1 MSSVLFVLENIQLL
15 IGAFHAGCPPLAFL
29 SALAK
34 VPKRS
39 QNVSGRNPEWKR
51 FRKDS
56 EKYRQKDS
64 EEKSEI
70 QEIKN
75 YDCEKNISDI
85 SRTGP
90 SAPAW
95 TFSTVFWSRSP
106 CCRVAQHLHHSVSLD
121 SIRRYESLCRH
132 TIQEHLNTSSERQN
146 STMRQ
151 CGPTLKQLF
160 WTWKFWKGL

>member
-15 IGAFHAGCPPLAFL
+15 IGAFHAVCPPLAFL

-34 VPKRS
+34 VPKGPKMS
-39 QNVSGRNPEWKR
+39 QEGTLNE
-51 FRKDS
+51 KDS

-85 SRTGP
+85 SHTGP
-90 SAPAW
+90 SAPA
-95 TFSTVFWSRSP
+95 
-106 CCRVAQHLHHSVSLD
+106 
-121 SIRRYESLCRH
+121 
-132 TIQEHLNTSSERQN
+132 
-146 STMRQ
+146 
-151 CGPTLKQLF
+151 
-160 WTWKFWKGL
+160 